1 MNTISRRGLVRIISF
16 ITALVIVLA
25 ALSLVSY
32 NRAKSAELKLEY
44 SYLRAVENL
53 NDHMSSIDSTLTKGK
68 YATTAA
74 MLESLA
80 NKLKSDTQ
88 GAKDNI
94 SQLPLE
100 ALNLEHTYQFLS
112 QLGEY
117 ALSLSHK
124 VSKGEQITEEELNN
138 METLEQYCK
147 SLREQVMILEDSVQA
162 GTVSFREITKQLSS
176 EDLSNIQSVQ
186 VMDGFKEYEEDF
198 SSFPSLI
205 YDGPFSDHLMQKK
218 SEMLKGVSDVTRA
231 EARKTAAKVAQMR
244 ADLMEDA
251 GDDNGIMPTYNFMS
265 ESASV
270 SVTKAGGMPVYLL
283 KNRNVDD
290 IKISKENAVKL
301 ARQYL
306 TTIGIGSLTES
317 YYEIAGN
324 IITVNFAYLQNDITV
339 YADLIKVSVAM
350 DNGEILGFDA
360 RGYLTNHT
368 DRNIASPKIS
378 LDAAR
383 KNVSPKLTIKK
394 EKMAIIPSTSLTE
407 KLCYEFLCTGQDG
420 ENILVYINADTGAE
434 EEILILLID
443 ENGTLTI

>member
-53 NDHMSSIDSTLTKGK
+53 NDHMNSIDSTLTKGK
-68 YATTAA
+68 YATTAT

-80 NKLKSDTQ
+80 IKLKSDTQ

-117 ALSLSHK
+117 ALSISRK
-124 VSKGEQITEEELNN
+124 VSKGETITKEELNN
-138 METLEQYCK
+138 MESLGQYCK
-147 SLREQVMILEDSVQA
+147 SLREQVMILEDSVQT
-162 GTVSFREITKQLSS
+162 GTVSFREITKQLND
-176 EDLSNIQSVQ
+176 EELSNNKSLRVT
-186 VMDGFKEYEEDF
+186 DGFKEYEEGF

-218 SEMLKGVSDVTRA
+218 SAMLKGKPDVTRT
-231 EARKTAAKVAQMR
+231 EARKTAAKIAQILV
-244 ADLMEDA
+244 DLMEDA
-251 GDDNGIMPTYNFMS
+251 GDDDGIMPTYNFMS
-265 ESASV
+265 ENASA

-290 IKISKENAVKL
+290 IKISKENAIKL

-324 IITVNFAYLQNDITV
+324 IITINFAHLQNDITV

-368 DRNIASPKIS
+368 DRTVSAPKIS
-378 LDAAR
+378 LDTAR
-383 KNVSPKLTIKK
+383 TKVSQKLTIKK
-394 EKMAIIPSTSLTE
+394 EKLAIIPSTSLTE

-420 ENILVYINADTGAE
+420 ENILVYINANTGEE

>member
-176 EDLSNIQSVQ
+176 EDLSNSQSVQ

>member
-1 MNTISRRGLVRIISF
+1 MNTISRRSLVRIISF

-147 SLREQVMILEDSVQA
+147 SLREQVMILEDSVQT
-162 GTVSFREITKQLSS
+162 GTVSFREIAKQLSS
-176 EDLSNIQSVQ
+176 EDLSNSQSVQ
-186 VMDGFKEYEEDF
+186 VMDGFKEYEEGF

-251 GDDNGIMPTYNFMS
+251 GDDNVIMPTYNFMS

-324 IITVNFAYLQNDITV
+324 IITVNFAHLQNDITV

-420 ENILVYINADTGAE
+420 ENILVYINADTGVE

>member
-1 MNTISRRGLVRIISF
+1 MNTISRRGLVLIISF

-53 NDHMSSIDSTLTKGK
+53 NDHMNSIDSTLTKGK
-68 YATTAA
+68 YATTAT

-117 ALSLSHK
+117 ALSISRK
-124 VSKGEQITEEELNN
+124 VSNGEKITEEELNN
-138 METLEQYCK
+138 MESLGQYCK
-147 SLREQVMILEDSVQA
+147 SLREQVMILEDSVQT
-162 GTVSFREITKQLSS
+162 GTVSFREITKQLSN
-176 EDLSNIQSVQ
+176 EELSNNKSLQ
-186 VMDGFKEYEEDF
+186 VMDGFKEYEEGF

-205 YDGPFSDHLMQKK
+205 YDGPFIDHLMQKK
-218 SEMLKGVSDVTRA
+218 SVMLKGKSDVTRT
-231 EARKTAAKVAQMR
+231 EARKAAAKIAQIR

-251 GDDNGIMPTYNFMS
+251 GDDDGIMPTYNFMS
-265 ESASV
+265 ESTSV

-324 IITVNFAYLQNDITV
+324 IITINFAHLQNDITV

-360 RGYLTNHT
+360 RGYLTNHIERT
-368 DRNIASPKIS
+368 ISAPKIS

-383 KNVSPKLTIKK
+383 KKVSQKLTIKK
-394 EKMAIIPSTSLTE
+394 EKLAIIPSTSLTE

-420 ENILVYINADTGAE
+420 ENILVYINANTGEE

>member
-68 YATTAA
+68 YATTAT

-147 SLREQVMILEDSVQA
+147 SLREQVMILEDSVQT

-176 EDLSNIQSVQ
+176 EDLSNSQSVQ
-186 VMDGFKEYEEDF
+186 VMDGFKEYEEGF

-270 SVTKAGGMPVYLL
+270 SVTKAGGMPVYML

-324 IITVNFAYLQNDITV
+324 IITVNFAHLQNDITV

-368 DRNIASPKIS
+368 DRNITSRKIS

-420 ENILVYINADTGAE
+420 ENILVYINADTGVE

>member
-147 SLREQVMILEDSVQA
+147 SLREQVMILEDSVQT

-176 EDLSNIQSVQ
+176 EDLSNSQSVQ
-186 VMDGFKEYEEDF
+186 VMDGFKEYEEGF

-231 EARKTAAKVAQMR
+231 EAQKTAAKVAQMR

-251 GDDNGIMPTYNFMS
+251 GDDDGIMPTYNFMS

-324 IITVNFAYLQNDITV
+324 IITVNFAHLQNDITV

>member
-1 MNTISRRGLVRIISF
+1 MNAISRRGLVRIISF

-147 SLREQVMILEDSVQA
+147 SLREQVMILEDSVQT

-176 EDLSNIQSVQ
+176 EDLSNSQSVQ
-186 VMDGFKEYEEDF
+186 VMDGFKEYEEGF

-251 GDDNGIMPTYNFMS
+251 GDDDGVMPTYNFMS

-324 IITVNFAYLQNDITV
+324 IITVNFAHLQNDITV

>member
-1 MNTISRRGLVRIISF
+1 
-16 ITALVIVLA
+16 
-25 ALSLVSY
+25 
-32 NRAKSAELKLEY
+32 
-44 SYLRAVENL
+44 
-53 NDHMSSIDSTLTKGK
+53 
-68 YATTAA
+68 
-74 MLESLA
+74 
-80 NKLKSDTQ
+80 
-88 GAKDNI
+88 
-94 SQLPLE
+94 
-100 ALNLEHTYQFLS
+100 
-112 QLGEY
+112 
-117 ALSLSHK
+117 
-124 VSKGEQITEEELNN
+124 
-138 METLEQYCK
+138 
-147 SLREQVMILEDSVQA
+147 
-162 GTVSFREITKQLSS
+162 
-176 EDLSNIQSVQ
+176 
-186 VMDGFKEYEEDF
+186 MDGFKEYEEGF

-218 SEMLKGVSDVTRA
+218 SVMLKGKSDVTRT
-231 EARKTAAKVAQMR
+231 EARKAAAKIAQIR

-251 GDDNGIMPTYNFMS
+251 GDDDGIMPTYNFMS
-265 ESASV
+265 ESTSV

-324 IITVNFAYLQNDITV
+324 IITINFAHLQNDITV

-360 RGYLTNHT
+360 RGYLTNHIERT
-368 DRNIASPKIS
+368 ISAPKIS

-383 KNVSPKLTIKK
+383 KKVSQKLTIKK
-394 EKMAIIPSTSLTE
+394 EKLAIIPSTSLTE

-420 ENILVYINADTGAE
+420 ENILVYINANTGEE

>member
-147 SLREQVMILEDSVQA
+147 SLREQVMILEDSVQT
-162 GTVSFREITKQLSS
+162 GTVSFREIAKQLSS
-176 EDLSNIQSVQ
+176 EDLSNSQSVQ
-186 VMDGFKEYEEDF
+186 VMDGFKEYEEGF

-251 GDDNGIMPTYNFMS
+251 GDDDGIMPTYNFMS

-324 IITVNFAYLQNDITV
+324 IITVNFAHLQNDITV

>member
-147 SLREQVMILEDSVQA
+147 SLREQVMILEDSVQT

-176 EDLSNIQSVQ
+176 EDLSNSQSVQ
-186 VMDGFKEYEEDF
+186 VMDGFKEYEEGF

-251 GDDNGIMPTYNFMS
+251 GDDDGVMPTYNFMS

-324 IITVNFAYLQNDITV
+324 IITVNFAHLQNDITV